1 LRDTPL
7 LATWTGQLDPSY
19 PLPKRRKLADYPQD
33 AAVAAYLAL
42 VWEQQVESMNGYAN
56 FTREDFLRLKR
67 ELGTDWAPAEKEVP
81 GLNCPYFKD
90 GLAVCRIE

>member
-1 LRDTPL
+1 
-7 LATWTGQLDPSY
+7 
-19 PLPKRRKLADYPQD
+19 
-33 AAVAAYLAL
+33 
-42 VWEQQVESMNGYAN
+42 MNGYAN